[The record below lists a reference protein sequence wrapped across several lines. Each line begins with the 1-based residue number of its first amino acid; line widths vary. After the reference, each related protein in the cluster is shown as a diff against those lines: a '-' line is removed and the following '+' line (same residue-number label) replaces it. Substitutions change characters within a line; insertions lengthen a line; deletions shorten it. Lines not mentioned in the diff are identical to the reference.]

1 MSREDQQEMRMNKS
15 VLSSVL
21 LVMVTAVV
29 FGVPMLPVASQS
41 IWFNIL
47 FTATLIAANLAMDT
61 YRRAFMVVAASTMV
75 IEWLA
80 VVFELPSLMMASR
93 IAMLL
98 YFTVITI
105 GLIIIIASTRRVTGR
120 IIVDAISGYLLLGL
134 VFALVFIVLNALD
147 PAAYGFSSVVRAGN
161 EGWHNTADYIYYAFV
176 TYSTLGYGDMLPLTS
191 AAKTLAT
198 LAAVTGQ
205 IYLTVIIAMLVG
217 KFLGQAQQSNA

>member
-176 TYSTLGYGDMLPLTS
+176 TYSTLGYGDMLKQS
-191 AAKTLAT
+191 
-198 LAAVTGQ
+198 GQ
-205 IYLTVIIAMLVG
+205 
-217 KFLGQAQQSNA
+217 

>member
-1 MSREDQQEMRMNKS
+1 MNKS

-21 LVMVTAVV
+21 LVTVTAVV
-29 FGVPMLPVASQS
+29 FGVPILPAASQT

-47 FTATLIAANLAMDT
+47 FTATLVAATLAMES
-61 YRRAFMVVAASTMV
+61 YRKAFMVVAASTLV
-75 IEWLA
+75 IEWLSVA
-80 VVFELPSLMMASR
+80 LDLRYLMMASR

-98 YFTVITI
+98 YFIVITI
-105 GLIIIIASTRRVTGR
+105 GLITIIASIQRVKGR

-134 VFALVFIVLNALD
+134 VFALIFMILNALD
-147 PAAYGFSSVVRAGN
+147 PAAYGFSSVVKAGN
-161 EGWHNTADYIYYAFV
+161 EEWHNTADYIYYAFV

-217 KFLGQAQQSNA
+217 KFLGQAQQTDT

>member
-1 MSREDQQEMRMNKS
+1 MNKS

-29 FGVPMLPVASQS
+29 FGVPMLPAASQS

-75 IEWLA
+75 IEWIS
-80 VVFELPSLMMASR
+80 VVFELHYLMMASR

-134 VFALVFIVLNALD
+134 VFALVFMVLNALD
-147 PAAYGFSSVVRAGN
+147 PAAYGFSSVVKAGN
-161 EGWHNTADYIYYAFV
+161 EEWHNTADYIYYAFV

-217 KFLGQAQQSNA
+217 KFLGQAQQTDA